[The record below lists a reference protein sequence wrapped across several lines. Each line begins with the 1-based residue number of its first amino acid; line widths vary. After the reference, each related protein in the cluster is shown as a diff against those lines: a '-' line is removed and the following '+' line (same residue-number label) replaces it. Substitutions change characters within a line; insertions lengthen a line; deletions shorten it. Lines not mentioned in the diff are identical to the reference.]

1 MQYDYIGSTPTA
13 ILLWLLL
20 CLWVQNISFERFQ
33 SFLLMVVQELVV
45 ILVFLWEEVSSNH
58 STLPSYLPSTLKDF
72 SSIQCLHWWTA
83 TRVLK
88 RAQSIDLGV
97 ILTPQHKHILN
108 DITFLPDN
116 LGIY

>member
-1 MQYDYIGSTPTA
+1 
-13 ILLWLLL
+13 
-20 CLWVQNISFERFQ
+20 
-33 SFLLMVVQELVV
+33 MVVQELVV

-58 STLPSYLPSTLKDF
+58 STLPSYLLSTLKDF
-72 SSIQCLHWWTA
+72 SGIQCFHWWTA

-88 RAQSIDLGV
+88 RAQSIDLGMV
-97 ILTPQHKHILN
+97 LTPQHKHILN